1 MPVSKSQIKSL
12 LVSPE
17 ESWWFG
23 NCLFHNDYNIKKS
36 ELIGNNMDNLTEI
49 YLKIHKEC
57 VKREWINDKPSDY
70 NNYFYYKMFSVSKH
84 FWPNASENDI
94 NDSSSIKWKISNVFS
109 IHRDKLDDFIEM
121 VLLPSLNRTNEN
133 TIIFS

>member
-1 MPVSKSQIKSL
+1 MSVSKSQIKSL

-17 ESWWFG
+17 EKWWFG
-23 NCLFHNDYNIKKS
+23 YSLFHNDYNIKKS
-36 ELIGNNMDNLTEI
+36 EFIGYNMNNLTEI
-49 YLKIHKEC
+49 YCTIHREC
-57 VKREWINDKPSDY
+57 VKRNWINDTLYDY

-109 IHRDKLDDFIEM
+109 IHRDKLDEFIEM
-121 VLLPSLNRTNEN
+121 VLLP
-133 TIIFS
+133 

>member
-36 ELIGNNMDNLTEI
+36 ELIG

-84 FWPNASENDI
+84 F
-94 NDSSSIKWKISNVFS
+94 
-109 IHRDKLDDFIEM
+109 
-121 VLLPSLNRTNEN
+121 
-133 TIIFS
+133 